1 MSNPADSLP
10 PPIPSIRRPDAL
22 QGPTL
27 RAVLIGLIWVLLW
40 IPLGMLDGLRVERHD
55 HAEAAARTIAE
66 GWGGPQRLSG
76 IHLRRQTPIGF
87 RTLLPEAQRVTVR
100 LRTEQR
106 QIGIHAQP
114 VYLAD
119 VRFEGHFRAAD
130 LTDLLAVGRDLQD
143 EAAAAI
149 SETGRGDAVIQ
160 LGVLDPV
167 GLRQLGRLQVAEQQ
181 LQLLPTNSSLELTTL
196 GAPIEFSNSADLPFT
211 LELTLAGIEALDL
224 LPFARDFQL
233 AVQGDWPHPGFG
245 GRMLPVERE
254 IGAAGF
260 TARWQVSE
268 FNRGYPQL
276 FDDQVNP
283 IDATV
288 RQSAVGVSLK
298 EPGGAYQQHARA
310 LKYAAMFIA
319 LALCG
324 FWLVELWL
332 GLPLHP
338 LHYGLAGL
346 TQVMFYL
353 LLLALAEHLGFGL
366 AWLLAAAAVVLLTG
380 SWCIAILKARRRGL
394 LAGALLAAIYGLLY
408 GLVVAEEHSLLLGSL
423 MLFAMLALLMWLTRQ
438 LGGSPTPI
446 PEMRT

>member
-1 MSNPADSLP
+1 MSMPADALP
-10 PPIPSIRRPDAL
+10 PPLPVMRRLDGIH
-22 QGPTL
+22 GPTL
-27 RAVLIGLIWVLLW
+27 RAGLIGLIWVLLW
-40 IPLGMLDGLRVERHD
+40 IPLGMLDGLRAERHE

-76 IHLRRQTPIGF
+76 VHLRRQTPIGS
-87 RTLLPEAQRVTVR
+87 RTLLPEVQRVSVR
-100 LRTEQR
+100 LRTERR

-130 LTDLLAVGRDLQD
+130 LAQLLDVGRDFQD

-149 SETGRGDAVIQ
+149 AETGRGDAVIQ

-167 GLRQLGRLQVAEQQ
+167 GLRHLGRLTLGDQRVE
-181 LQLLPTNSSLELTTL
+181 LLPTSATLQLTTL
-196 GAPIEFSNSADLPFT
+196 GAPVEFNESADLPFA
-211 LELTLAGIEALDL
+211 LDLTLAGIEALDL
-224 LPFARDFQL
+224 LPFARDYQL
-233 AVQGDWPHPGFG
+233 SVQGDWPHPGFG
-245 GRMLPVERE
+245 GRLLPVERE
-254 IGAAGF
+254 VGEAGF

-268 FNRGYPQL
+268 FNRAYPQL

-283 IDATV
+283 IDETV

-380 SWCIAILKARRRGL
+380 SWCIAILKARRRGV

-408 GLVVAEEHSLLLGSL
+408 GLVVAEEHSLLMGSL
-423 MLFAMLALLMWLTRQ
+423 LLFAMLALLMWLTRQ
-438 LGGSPTPI
+438 LGGGSTPI
-446 PEMRT
+446 PEMRA

>member
-10 PPIPSIRRPDAL
+10 PPIPPIRRLDTL

-40 IPLGMLDGLRVERHD
+40 IPLGMLDGLRAERHE

-76 IHLRRQTPIGF
+76 VHLRRQTPIGPF
-87 RTLLPEAQRVTVR
+87 TLLPEVQRASVR
-100 LRTEQR
+100 LRSESR
-106 QIGIHAQP
+106 QIGIHQLP

-119 VRFEGHFRAAD
+119 IRLEGHFRA
-130 LTDLLAVGRDLQD
+130 TDLALLLDLGND
-143 EAAAAI
+143 DNDVNAAAAAD
-149 SETGRGDAVIQ
+149 SGRGAVVVQ
-160 LGVLDPV
+160 LGLLDPV
-167 GLRQLGRLQVAEQQ
+167 GLRSLGELRLGEQILTLLPATQRLQ
-181 LQLLPTNSSLELTTL
+181 LTTL
-196 GAPIEFSNSADLPFT
+196 SAPIELTAAADLPFT
-211 LELTLAGIEALDL
+211 LELTLAGAQALDL
-224 LPFARDFQL
+224 LPFGRDFQL
-233 AVQGDWPHPGFG
+233 SVQGDWPHPGFG
-245 GRMLPVERE
+245 GRLLPVERKVGE
-254 IGAAGF
+254 AGF

-268 FNRGYPQL
+268 LNRAYPQL
-276 FDDQVNP
+276 FDDQSGSIEQLVQ
-283 IDATV
+283 
-288 RQSAVGVSLK
+288 QSAVGVSLK
-298 EPGGAYQQHARA
+298 QMAGAYQQHERA

-380 SWCIAILKARRRGL
+380 SWCIAILKARRRGV
-394 LAGALLAAIYGLLY
+394 LAGALLAAIYVLLY
-408 GLVVAEEHSLLLGSL
+408 GLVVAEEHSLLMGSL
-423 MLFAMLALLMWLTRQ
+423 LLFAMLALLMWLTRQ
-438 LGGSPTPI
+438 LGGGSTPI
-446 PEMRT
+446 PEMRA

>member
-10 PPIPSIRRPDAL
+10 PPIPSIRHLDSL

-27 RAVLIGLIWVLLW
+27 RAGLIGLIWVLLW
-40 IPLGMLDGLRVERHD
+40 IPLGMLDGLRAERHE
-55 HAEAAARTIAE
+55 HAVAAVRTIAE

-87 RTLLPEAQRVTVR
+87 RTLLPEAQQVSVR

-106 QIGIHAQP
+106 QIGIHGQP

-119 VRFEGHFRAAD
+119 VRFEGRFRAAD
-130 LTDLLAVGRDLQD
+130 LAALVAVGREPEDAL
-143 EAAAAI
+143 AAGI
-149 SETGRGDAVIQ
+149 TETGRGSAVIQ

-167 GLRQLGRLQVAEQQ
+167 GLRQLGVLQVGEQR
-181 LQLLPTNSSLELTTL
+181 LQLLPTGASLQLTNL
-196 GAPIEFSNSADLPFT
+196 GAPIEFGESADLPFT

-224 LPFARDFQL
+224 LPFARDFRL
-233 AVQGDWPHPGFG
+233 SVHGDWPHPGFG

-254 IGAAGF
+254 IGEAGF

-268 FNRGYPQL
+268 FNRSYPQL
-276 FDDQVNP
+276 FDDQVDP
-283 IDATV
+283 VGEAV
-288 RQSAVGVSLK
+288 RRSAVGVSLK
-298 EPGGAYQQHARA
+298 DPGGAYQQHARA

-353 LLLALAEHLGFGL
+353 LLLAFAEHLGFGL

-380 SWCIAILKARRRGL
+380 SWCIAILKARRRGA

-408 GLVVAEEHSLLLGSL
+408 GLVVAEEHSLLMGSL
-423 MLFAMLALLMWLTRQ
+423 LLFAMLALLMWLTRR
-438 LGGSPTPI
+438 LGGGPTPI
-446 PEMRT
+446 PEMRA

>member
-1 MSNPADSLP
+1 MPMSADSLP
-10 PPIPSIRRPDAL
+10 PPIPPIRRLDERH
-22 QGPTL
+22 GPTL
-27 RAVLIGLIWVLLW
+27 RAGLIGLIWVLLW
-40 IPLGMLDGLRVERHD
+40 IPLGMLDQLRAERHE

-76 IHLRRQTPIGF
+76 VHLRRQTPIGF
-87 RTLLPEAQRVTVR
+87 RTLLPEAQRVSVR
-100 LRTEQR
+100 LRTEER

-130 LTDLLAVGRDLQD
+130 LAALLDVGSDFLEED
-143 EAAAAI
+143 DTGLI
-149 SETGRGDAVIQ
+149 ETGRGSAVIQ
-160 LGVLDPV
+160 LGVLDVV
-167 GLRQLGRLQVAEQQ
+167 GVRQLGALQVAEQR
-181 LQLLPTNSSLELTTL
+181 LQLLPTSASLQLTHL
-196 GAPIEFSNSADLPFT
+196 GASIEFSETADLPFT

-224 LPFARDFQL
+224 LPFARDYQL
-233 AVQGDWPHPGFG
+233 SVQGDWPHPGFG

-254 IGAAGF
+254 IGEAGF

-276 FDDQVNP
+276 FDDQVDP
-283 IDATV
+283 IDETV

-408 GLVVAEEHSLLLGSL
+408 GLVVAEEHSLLMGSL
-423 MLFAMLALLMWLTRQ
+423 LLFAMLALLMWLTRQ